1 MSTFQKVI
9 KYLALAFALF
19 LVVSIFTG
27 IFSAV
32 YSMGNI
38 FDGNKDTSI
47 TEMSGKEMDAKDTK
61 ALMIDLGA
69 AELEIKTGER
79 LLAET
84 NNSDIN
90 VKQNGDVLQIKE
102 KSHNW
107 FRTSNHSKV
116 VVYVPE
122 DMEFDKVGID
132 SGAGEI
138 TIESLTTD
146 VLDLD
151 LGAGEVNIDY
161 LEVKKAVDIDGGTGE
176 TTIRSGSLCNLE
188 LDMGIG
194 AADVSTKLSGDCDLD
209 MGIGELALTVLGDK
223 ADYTIEV
230 NKGVG
235 EYTIDG
241 EKIGDNEKIG
251 NGTNYLQLDGGIGAV
266 KVEFQKTK

>member
-32 YSMGNI
+32 YSIGNM
-38 FDGNKDTSI
+38 FDEDKDTSM
-47 TEMSGKEMDAKDTK
+47 TEMSGKEVEAKDTK
-61 ALMIDLGA
+61 ALMINLGA
-69 AELEIKTGER
+69 ANLEIRTGEQ
-79 LLAET
+79 LKAET
-84 NNSDIN
+84 NNSDITI
-90 VKQNGDVLQIKE
+90 KQDGDVIQIKQ

-107 FRTSNHSKV
+107 FKMSDKSKV
-116 VVYVPE
+116 VVYIPE
-122 DMEFDKVGID
+122 GMEFDKVGID
-132 SGAGEI
+132 SGAG
-138 TIESLTTD
+138 TVAIESLNTE

-151 LGAGEVNIDY
+151 LGAGEVDIDY
-161 LEVKKAVDIDGGTGE
+161 LEVKKAADIDGGTGE
-176 TTIRSGSLCNLE
+176 TSIYSGVLCNLK

-194 AADVSTKLSGDCDLD
+194 AANVSTKLSGDCDLD
-209 MGIGELALTVLGDK
+209 MGVGELELTVLGDK

-241 EKIGDNEKIG
+241 EKIRDDTKIG
-251 NGTNYLQLDGGIGAV
+251 NGTNNLQLDGGIGEV
-266 KVEFQKTK
+266 KVEFQ